1 MPQMAPMNWL
11 FLFIM
16 FSMIFMLFNSMNY
29 FSFKY
34 DNIMKKNNIKNI
46 KKLNWKW

>member
-1 MPQMAPMNWL
+1 MPQMAPINWL

-16 FSMIFMLFNSMNY
+16 FSMIFIMFNSMNY

-34 DNIMKKNNIKNI
+34 PVKSSTTQKIMKKI
-46 KKLNWKW
+46 NWKW

>member
-11 FLFIM
+11 FLFLM
-16 FSMIFMLFNSMNY
+16 FTMIFLMFNSMNY

-34 DNIMKKNNIKNI
+34 DNLKKFIIKKNL
-46 KKLNWKW
+46 KLNWKW